1 MMDFRKITYN
11 HLLFLLFIPVVVT
24 AKILR
29 WTVMKAS
36 LADDGI
42 GYHYI
47 KDICEKTSDFLILET
62 SRVDVATHNAIY
74 IYHLFNWFDCRTY
87 SEFEIAITIT
97 FNIVLLMLLIDFSL
111 RNRHITKS
119 QFFFLLFFIGV
130 MNVYTFTLSK
140 EPIQMLYFIL
150 VYIVLRT
157 NKSANSKWRII
168 IGIILLIV
176 ITTRTYFILMLMF
189 TLIIRYSI
197 STITRMVNNRFWE
210 TFICFFLMF
219 GIVYFCFLSVCEVMK
234 PDEFAE
240 LIRVRTRESEAVT
253 DMRNILPTTNLVM
266 FVLDY
271 LIMVLRMLFPIEL
284 LRFGLKYVIFVI
296 YQVLISWMMLKTL
309 REYSMNTRTKN
320 IAVALYW
327 GFLFCSATFEP
338 DFGSWVRHESVTIPF
353 MLFVL
358 EDKGKRYVD
367 VKKKCNTRTLV
378 YK

>member
-1 MMDFRKITYN
+1 MDFRKITYN
-11 HLLFLLFIPVVVT
+11 HLLFFLFIPVVVT

-47 KDICEKTSDFLILET
+47 KDICEKTSDFLIWET
-62 SRVDVATHNAIY
+62 SRIDVATHNAIY
-74 IYHLFNWFDCRTY
+74 IYRLFNWLDCRTY

-157 NKSANSKWRII
+157 DKSANSKWGLI

-197 STITRMVNNRFWE
+197 STITKMVNNRFWE

-284 LRFGLKYVIFVI
+284 LRFGLKYGIFVI

-320 IAVALYW
+320 IAVTLYW

-358 EDKGKRYVD
+358 ESKGKGYID
-367 VKKKCNTRTLV
+367 AKKKCNIRAFV